1 MKIDDF
7 SYLRCISC
15 EQVIIVPISYYRNYT
30 LLSNMCHNYDE
41 LNECCDNT
49 DVTFA
54 SVRFGIEGEYIKLS
68 DLPLKL
74 RKEFPPEVT
83 HEFNNGKHSLVV
95 TKHNGDTITISVE
108 NDIVSM
114 DYNDG
119 NHPRILDILV
129 D

>member
-1 MKIDDF
+1 MEIEDFIYIRCVNCKDVKI
-7 SYLRCISC
+7 I
-15 EQVIIVPISYYRNYT
+15 PIPYENNYN
-30 LLSNMCHNYDE
+30 LLSNMCDEYNE
-41 LNECCDNT
+41 LNECCDNSRVLFS
-49 DVTFA
+49 DIKY
-54 SVRFGIEGEYIKLS
+54 GIENGHIKLS
-68 DLPLKL
+68 DLPFAL

-83 HEFNNGKHSLVV
+83 HEFNCGKHSLVV
-95 TKHNGDTITISVE
+95 TKCNGDMITISIE